1 MARKDWQQMDSKDD
15 LAALGISPHRGRGWR
30 ILSGVLLVGTA
41 TFAAAYYL
49 PLYRAH
55 AALSREFRTLQ
66 NRANTQH
73 RQLSDTLDTLKQV
86 SSERDKLSEIAGKL
100 QATRNALTPQAE
112 GLERDLQGSLKKFIG
127 TGKMQLKRQSEK
139 LIIVLASPAFMPTA
153 GAELT
158 DAGKKAICLIGGVI
172 KSADVHVAVRGYAAV
187 TQLKNGAAWPSALS
201 RAGNV
206 AQLLSESC
214 GVDASRI
221 EALAENPLPGP
232 EGAAVMLEIAPK

>member
-1 MARKDWQQMDSKDD
+1 MGRKDWHQMDSNDD
-15 LAALGISPHRGRGWR
+15 LAAIGISPHRGRGWK

-55 AALSREFRTLQ
+55 SSLSREYKTLQ
-66 NRANTQH
+66 SQASAQ
-73 RQLSDTLDTLKQV
+73 RQQLTETLDALKQL
-86 SSERDKLSEIAGKL
+86 SSERDRLSEIAGKL
-100 QATRNALTPQAE
+100 QATRNTLTPQAE
-112 GLERDLQGSLKKFIG
+112 SLERDLQVPLKKFVS
-127 TGKMQLKRQSEK
+127 TGKLQIRRRSEK
-139 LIIVLASPAFMPTA
+139 LSITFASPTFIAAA

-172 KSADVHVAVRGYAAV
+172 KSADVHVDVKGYTAA
-187 TQLKNGAAWPSALS
+187 TPTKSGTGWQSALL

-221 EALAENPLPGP
+221 EAHTGNPMPGP
-232 EGAAVMLEIAPK
+232 DGAAVMLEVTPR